1 MPPQPQIRSFR
12 QREEPKDS
20 KKFVWRS
27 YLSDWTGA
35 DLHKADSGCFYS
47 TSTGKCWNRDL
58 YSATS
63 GWPTGV
69 QLGHWP
75 GRKGAARGDKIGLLF
90 DIDASTMTV
99 FKNGTR
105 LGTMPRLAD
114 VWERQRKPPA
124 DTGAWGARGFVWA
137 VSMYAKGD
145 CTRIQSKPLPVD
157 A

>member
-35 DLHKADSGCFYS
+35 DLHKADSGCFYA
-47 TSTGKCWNRDL
+47 TSTGKCWNHPRHN
-58 YSATS
+58 
-63 GWPTGV
+63 GWPTSAL
-69 QLGHWP
+69 LGEWQ